1 MLKGFLDIKR
11 PPTVKIGDKSLKM
24 NSKVRYFGVHFGTR
38 LNVTPHVD
46 YITTKARNIFS
57 GLVKLAKAHW
67 GLNTRIIRILYKGLV
82 LAILCYAAAGWA
94 GKLNL
99 HHHRKLRSAQR
110 QFLLA
115 ITRAY
120 RTTSKS
126 ALTVLAAEPP
136 INLVLRERVAY
147 YYLRKNLEFQIG
159 NIHYTSSTQ
168 PITENTTATIKKR
181 IRDETIKTW
190 QSEWDTSEREGV
202 TRTFFRNISK
212 RKQLVN
218 PGISHNTAQNLIG
231 HGRIKSTLHR
241 LKLSESDQCRC
252 DQLDT
257 VEHIVYHCKED
268 EAERK
273 ELQAKIRGEI
283 VAWPCT
289 LEELAQERTLGHIC
303 KFAEAVIKKR
313 EEIERRH
320 SNT

>member
-1 MLKGFLDIKR
+1 MLRGFLDIKS

-57 GLVKLAKAHW
+57 GLVKRAKAHW
-67 GLNTRIIRILYKGLV
+67 GLNTRIIRILYKGP
-82 LAILCYAAAGWA
+82 AAGWA

-190 QSEWDTSEREGV
+190 QSEWDISERGGV
-202 TRTFFRNISK
+202 TRAFFRNISK
-212 RKQLVN
+212 RM
-218 PGISHNTAQNLIG
+218 
-231 HGRIKSTLHR
+231 
-241 LKLSESDQCRC
+241 
-252 DQLDT
+252 
-257 VEHIVYHCKED
+257 
-268 EAERK
+268 
-273 ELQAKIRGEI
+273 
-283 VAWPCT
+283 
-289 LEELAQERTLGHIC
+289 
-303 KFAEAVIKKR
+303 
-313 EEIERRH
+313 
-320 SNT
+320 